1 MSDKKVYAAIAGITA
16 QMAREGIGK
25 DQKNQQQGYKYRG
38 IDQVYAALSPAL
50 VEHKLCILPRVVDS
64 SVVERQTQKGGTL
77 IYTTL
82 TVEFD
87 FVSAEDGSTHTVR
100 TVGEAMDS
108 ADKSSNK
115 AMSAAYKYAAFMAFC
130 IPTEGDNDA
139 DGTTY
144 ELAPERSSE
153 PRVAPNTSSTLLQDR
168 VEKGQPLR
176 GDRLTPEQVAAFD
189 TEIASAQSKELTAIW
204 ERICKVTVEGHMRDA
219 FVSRINTRI
228 AELKKPKVAVP
239 PDFAGL
245 EQGKDGYGK

>member
-1 MSDKKVYAAIAGITA
+1 M
-16 QMAREGIGK
+16 
-25 DQKNQQQGYKYRG
+25 
-38 IDQVYAALSPAL
+38 
-50 VEHKLCILPRVVDS
+50 VDS

-139 DGTTY
+139 DATTY

-153 PRVAPNTSSTLLQDR
+153 PRVAPNPSSPLLQDR
-168 VEKGQPLR
+168 VEKGSGPSGGPATQEVAKP
-176 GDRLTPEQVAAFD
+176 LTPEQSNSLMMRLSEGLNNQPSTTVAIDAWLAGERVAKAITQLMPAHKASLD
-189 TEIASAQSKELTAIW
+189 VEIAAARKWADKPGVSPQ
-204 ERICKVTVEGHMRDA
+204 VTLDKIAAGEDG
-219 FVSRINTRI
+219 FV
-228 AELKKPKVAVP
+228 K
-239 PDFAGL
+239 
-245 EQGKDGYGK
+245 

>member
-153 PRVAPNTSSTLLQDR
+153 PRVAPNTSSPLLQDR
-168 VEKGQPLR
+168 VEKGQALTGGPANAG
-176 GDRLTPEQVAAFD
+176 GDTATVYARLWTKMETLDGDALIKWQNRPEVAEAFKGLP
-189 TEIASAQSKELTAIW
+189 EKERLNLNDAINQ
-204 ERICKVTVEGHMRDA
+204 K
-219 FVSRINTRI
+219 
-228 AELKKPKVAVP
+228 L
-239 PDFAGL
+239 
-245 EQGKDGYGK
+245 GK

>member
-1 MSDKKVYAAIAGITA
+1 MSTDKKVYAAIAGITA
-16 QMAREGIGK
+16 HMAREGIGK
-25 DQKNQQQGYKYRG
+25 DQKNQQQGYRYRG

-153 PRVAPNTSSTLLQDR
+153 PRVAPNSSPLLQDR
-168 VEKGQPLR
+168 VEKGGSLTV
-176 GDRLTPEQVAAFD
+176 RLNETDPGASTMNARIVKELEVAASQGL
-189 TEIASAQSKELTAIW
+189 AALGKAWLSAMPDIKRLPEKWELDLIDIKDVMKAKM
-204 ERICKVTVEGHMRDA
+204 EV
-219 FVSRINTRI
+219 
-228 AELKKPKVAVP
+228 KK
-239 PDFAGL
+239 
-245 EQGKDGYGK
+245 